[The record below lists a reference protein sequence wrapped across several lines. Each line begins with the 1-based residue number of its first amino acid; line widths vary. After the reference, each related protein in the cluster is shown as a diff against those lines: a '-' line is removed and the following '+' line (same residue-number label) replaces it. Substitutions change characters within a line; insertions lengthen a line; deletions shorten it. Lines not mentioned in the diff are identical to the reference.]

1 MPSFDIVSKIDLSEL
16 KNAVLNSMK
25 EISQRYDFKGSI
37 SKIELE
43 NEYLVVHTEDDLK
56 AKQVNDI
63 LISNLV
69 KRKIDPKS
77 LKEFKK
83 ESASGNSIRIL
94 LSIIDWKD
102 KELSLIH
109 I

>member
-43 NEYLVVHTEDDLK
+43 NEYLILYLFIPTFK
-56 AKQVNDI
+56 ARAVSIKTS
-63 LISNLV
+63 ISPSNT
-69 KRKIDPKS
+69 D
-77 LKEFKK
+77 
-83 ESASGNSIRIL
+83 
-94 LSIIDWKD
+94 
-102 KELSLIH
+102 
-109 I
+109 